1 MTPAVITAAIAAVIQ
16 LIQFLVKARADVE
29 QDAEWTDAA
38 RADFDKKLA
47 GIPNL
52 PHWQPND

>member
-1 MTPAVITAAIAAVIQ
+1 MTPVVISAAIAAVIQ
-16 LIQFLVKARADVE
+16 LIQFLVKARADV
-29 QDAEWTDAA
+29 QQNAEWTDAQ

-47 GIPNL
+47 DIPNL